1 MSGGEE
7 LLHSSVLQLL
17 ALAQTQQSLHRGVR
31 ERAGD
36 RSRSELRRW
45 KKGRSR
51 NRRRTLSRRTIRKLI
66 KVKMQIQKKVAE
78 NI

>member
-17 ALAQTQQSLHRGVR
+17 ALAQTQQSLQRGVR
-31 ERAGD
+31 ERAWD

-66 KVKMQIQKKVAE
+66 KVKMQIQKKVAV